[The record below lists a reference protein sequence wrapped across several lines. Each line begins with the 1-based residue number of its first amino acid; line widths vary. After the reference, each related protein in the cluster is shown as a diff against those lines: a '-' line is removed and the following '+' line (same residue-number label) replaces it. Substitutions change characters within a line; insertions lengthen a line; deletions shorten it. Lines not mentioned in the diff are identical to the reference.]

1 MRLKPT
7 LTRLAAAALALLGLS
22 VASGL
27 VSAQEAG
34 VRLNRTIEKLQKGDS
49 VVGAIM
55 YDFSLYAARQF
66 GSSDLDFIILD
77 MEHQAMDFERLQ
89 TFFLGM
95 TDKASIARQ
104 GNLQVRVPPLV
115 RIPTYGR
122 DLNEAIVKQVLDLG
136 AFGIMFPAIETREQ
150 ALEAVRSARYPP
162 RKGSPHPEP
171 IGMRGNGN
179 MPAAWFWGLSRP
191 EYSRRADTWPV
202 NPQGELLLLLQ
213 IETAEGVKNIN
224 EIIKVPGIGVIFVG
238 PNDLSYSLGVADGAP
253 EHEAAIQTVLKACLA
268 NNVPCAVTVDADD
281 VVQRMKQGFK
291 MLSLGS
297 GGLEVQM
304 DNALKAARTIQARY
318 PARRR
323 HADHG
328 SGRHVHD
335 LRRYDNRVHAQTL
348 AAARRAAAGAHSF
361 ACARPQRLGPGRI
374 QAGA

>member
-1 MRLKPT
+1 MRLQSR
-7 LTRLAAAALALLGLS
+7 LTLAAIGGLILLALS
-22 VASGL
+22 FSTGL
-27 VSAQEAG
+27 VAAQEAG
-34 VRLNRTIEKLQKGDS
+34 VRLNRAIDKLQRGHS

-66 GSSDLDFIILD
+66 GSSDLDFIIMD

-95 TDKASIARQ
+95 TDKASLARQ

-122 DLNEAIVKQVLDLG
+122 ALNESIVKQVLDLG
-136 AFGIMFPAIETREQ
+136 AFGIMYPAIETREQ
-150 ALEAVRSARYPP
+150 AIEAVRAARYPP
-162 RKGSPHPEP
+162 RKGSAHPEP
-171 IGMRGNGN
+171 VGIRGNGN

-191 EYSRRADTWPV
+191 EYSQRADTWPV

-213 IETAEGVKNIN
+213 IETADGVKNID

-268 NNVPCAVTVDADD
+268 SNVPCAVTVDADD

-304 DNALKAARTIQARY
+304 DAALKAARTIQPR
-318 PARRR
+318 
-323 HADHG
+323 
-328 SGRHVHD
+328 
-335 LRRYDNRVHAQTL
+335 
-348 AAARRAAAGAHSF
+348 
-361 ACARPQRLGPGRI
+361 
-374 QAGA
+374 

>member
-1 MRLKPT
+1 MRLQSR
-7 LTRLAAAALALLGLS
+7 LTLAAIGGLILLALS
-22 VASGL
+22 FSTGL
-27 VSAQEAG
+27 VAAQEAG
-34 VRLNRTIEKLQKGDS
+34 VRLNRAIDKLQRGHS

-66 GSSDLDFIILD
+66 GSSDLDFIIMD

-95 TDKASIARQ
+95 TDKASLARQ

-122 DLNEAIVKQVLDLG
+122 ALNESIVKQVLDLG
-136 AFGIMFPAIETREQ
+136 AFGIMYPAIETREQ
-150 ALEAVRSARYPP
+150 AIEAVRAARYPP
-162 RKGSPHPEP
+162 RKGSAHPEP
-171 IGMRGNGN
+171 VGIRGNGN

-191 EYSRRADTWPV
+191 EYSQRADTWPV

-213 IETAEGVKNIN
+213 IETAEGVKNID

-268 NNVPCAVTVDADD
+268 NNVPCAVTVDTDD

-304 DNALKAARTIQARY
+304 DAALKAARTIQPR
-318 PARRR
+318 
-323 HADHG
+323 
-328 SGRHVHD
+328 
-335 LRRYDNRVHAQTL
+335 
-348 AAARRAAAGAHSF
+348 
-361 ACARPQRLGPGRI
+361 
-374 QAGA
+374 

>member
-1 MRLKPT
+1 MFKPT
-7 LTRLAAAALALLGLS
+7 LTRLAAAAVAVLGVS

-34 VRLNRTIEKLQKGDS
+34 VRLNRAIEKLQKGDS

-122 DLNEAIVKQVLDLG
+122 DLDESIVKQVLDLG
-136 AFGIMFPAIETREQ
+136 AFGIMYPAIETREQ
-150 ALEAVRSARYPP
+150 ALAAVRAARYPP
-162 RKGSPHPEP
+162 RKGFAHPEP
-171 IGMRGNGN
+171 IGLRGNGN
-179 MPAAWFWGLSRP
+179 MPAAWFWGISRP

-213 IETAEGVKNIN
+213 IETVEGVKNID

-238 PNDLSYSLGVADGAP
+238 PNDLSVSLGVADGAP

-268 NNVPCAVTVDADD
+268 NNVPCAITVDSED

-291 MLSLGS
+291 MLSLPS

-304 DNALKAARTIQARY
+304 DNALKLARTVQPR
-318 PARRR
+318 
-323 HADHG
+323 
-328 SGRHVHD
+328 
-335 LRRYDNRVHAQTL
+335 
-348 AAARRAAAGAHSF
+348 
-361 ACARPQRLGPGRI
+361 
-374 QAGA
+374 

>member
-1 MRLKPT
+1 MFKPT
-7 LTRLAAAALALLGLS
+7 LTRLAAAAVAVLGLS

-34 VRLNRTIEKLQKGDS
+34 VRLNRAIEKLQKGDS

-122 DLNEAIVKQVLDLG
+122 DLDESIVKQVLDLG
-136 AFGIMFPAIETREQ
+136 AFGIMYPAIETREQ
-150 ALEAVRSARYPP
+150 ALAAVRAARYPP
-162 RKGSPHPEP
+162 RKGFAHPEP
-171 IGMRGNGN
+171 IGLRGNGN
-179 MPAAWFWGLSRP
+179 MPAAWFWGISRP

-213 IETAEGVKNIN
+213 IETVEGVKNID

-238 PNDLSYSLGVADGAP
+238 PNDLSVSLGVADGAP

-268 NNVPCAVTVDADD
+268 NNVPCAITVDSED

-291 MLSLGS
+291 MLSLPS

-304 DNALKAARTIQARY
+304 DNALKLARTVQPR
-318 PARRR
+318 
-323 HADHG
+323 
-328 SGRHVHD
+328 
-335 LRRYDNRVHAQTL
+335 
-348 AAARRAAAGAHSF
+348 
-361 ACARPQRLGPGRI
+361 
-374 QAGA
+374 

>member
-1 MRLKPT
+1 MLKPT
-7 LTRLAAAALALLGLS
+7 LTRLAAAAVAVLGVS

-34 VRLNRTIEKLQKGDS
+34 VRLNRAIEKLQKGDS

-122 DLNEAIVKQVLDLG
+122 DLDESIVKQVLDLG
-136 AFGIMFPAIETREQ
+136 AFGIMYPAIETREQ
-150 ALEAVRSARYPP
+150 ALAAVRAARYPP
-162 RKGSPHPEP
+162 RKGFAHPEP
-171 IGMRGNGN
+171 IGLRGNGN
-179 MPAAWFWGLSRP
+179 MPAAWFWGISRP

-213 IETAEGVKNIN
+213 IETVEGVKNID

-238 PNDLSYSLGVADGAP
+238 PNDLSVSLGVADGAP

-268 NNVPCAVTVDADD
+268 NNVPCAITVDSED

-291 MLSLGS
+291 MLSLPS

-304 DNALKAARTIQARY
+304 DNALKLARTVQPR
-318 PARRR
+318 
-323 HADHG
+323 
-328 SGRHVHD
+328 
-335 LRRYDNRVHAQTL
+335 
-348 AAARRAAAGAHSF
+348 
-361 ACARPQRLGPGRI
+361 
-374 QAGA
+374 